1 MAVKGRSLASVI
13 YATLSCFLL
22 KLRLTLLRMV
32 GHILKSPLKS
42 TLGLFTS
49 DGPSLRRK
57 KAALLNG
64 AVSISTPRS
73 KPGRSNLYDA
83 TFSRSRDGHA
93 GGDAA
98 GDALDEFRGLME
110 DHDEHRDAEARLNGN
125 EEDSAEEEDYE
136 DWDVDTTFAKLLEQE
151 YAPFSTASQRI
162 YPPFTILTL
171 LILPILP
178 SRQTTETPDHHLT
191 ALTDIALPSAFAN
204 ASSAYR
210 KEIVDTLLPTL
221 RSISETHV
229 AFTKGGRDLR
239 LSGGVVEF
247 DDVCKE
253 FEEGVGEREE
263 IMEREFAE
271 AKVNISSRP

>member
-1 MAVKGRSLASVI
+1 M
-13 YATLSCFLL
+13 
-22 KLRLTLLRMV
+22 
-32 GHILKSPLKS
+32 KSPLKS
-42 TLGLFTS
+42 TLGLFTN

-57 KAALLNG
+57 KAAIPNG
-64 AVSISTPRS
+64 AVSTSTAHS
-73 KPGRSNLYDA
+73 KPGRFSLYDA
-83 TFSRSRDGHA
+83 TFSRSEKSHA
-93 GGDAA
+93 GGDVTR
-98 GDALDEFRGLME
+98 DALDEFRGLME
-110 DHDEHRDAEARLNGN
+110 DRDEHRDAEVRLNGN
-125 EEDSAEEEDYE
+125 EEDSAEEEDSE

-151 YAPFSTASQRI
+151 YVPFSTVSQRI

-178 SRQTTETPDHHLT
+178 SRQPTETPDRHLT

-204 ASSAYR
+204 ASSACR

-221 RSISETHV
+221 RSISDTHV

-239 LSGGVVEF
+239 LSGVVVEF